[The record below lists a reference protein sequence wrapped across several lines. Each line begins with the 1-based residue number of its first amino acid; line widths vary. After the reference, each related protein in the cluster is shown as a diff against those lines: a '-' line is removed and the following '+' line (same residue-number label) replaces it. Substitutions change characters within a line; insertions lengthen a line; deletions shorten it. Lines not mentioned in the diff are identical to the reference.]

1 MTLIIL
7 IALIFLPIIEIAV
20 FIALGGEIGIW
31 NTVILIIGTALI
43 GAWILRQQGLATLR
57 DAHQSLGQQVFP
69 VSALFD
75 GACLLLAGA
84 FLLTPG
90 FVTDALGF
98 LICIPLV
105 RRILRNWAWITINR
119 SSSYSKWTK
128 NEETPD
134 GPYHN
139 RDTIDGSFREIDPE
153 KQLNKTKANLPGK
166 EEKEK

>member
-1 MTLIIL
+1 MTLTIL

-20 FIALGGEIGIW
+20 LIALGGEIGIW
-31 NTVILIIGTALI
+31 NTIILIVVTALI

-57 DAHQSLGQQVFP
+57 DAHQSLGQQTFP

-75 GACLLLAGA
+75 GVCLLLAGA

-105 RRILRNWAWITINR
+105 RRVLRNWAWITISR
-119 SSSYSKWTK
+119 SSTHSEWTK
-128 NEETPD
+128 HEKSPN
-134 GPYHN
+134 GSYRN
-139 RDTIDGSFREIDPE
+139 RETIDGSFREINPDTG
-153 KQLNKTKANLPGK
+153 LNATKNNLSDK
-166 EEKEK
+166 NEN